1 MSDIVTHYLRSGSTI
16 DGLGARPSRH
26 RLGRFKRR
34 PILEP
39 LFKQQRRRR
48 TVESTGSIT
57 LQTMAF
63 SSRPSAAVLIHPSQG
78 KPQGLG

>member
-16 DGLGARPSRH
+16 DGLGARPSSH

-63 SSRPSAAVLIHPSQG
+63 SCRPSAAVLIHPSQG